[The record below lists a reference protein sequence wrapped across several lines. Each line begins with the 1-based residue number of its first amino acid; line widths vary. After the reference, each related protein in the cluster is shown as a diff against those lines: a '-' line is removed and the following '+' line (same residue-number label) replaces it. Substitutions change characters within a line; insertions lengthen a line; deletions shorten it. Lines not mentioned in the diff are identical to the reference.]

1 MPLGKLKDMRQMR
14 EINPA
19 LLVAERGERGQER
32 SEEGNDHLGSIAMN
46 GESLK
51 TREIDWARPLH

>member
-32 SEEGNDHLGSIAMN
+32 SVEGNTHLRLTFH
-46 GESLK
+46 EW
-51 TREIDWARPLH
+51 EIFKNTGN